1 MFIIFLSHSQPSSWV
16 NLEVWVET
24 IHLVEVLQSDA
35 ILLRDAI
42 HAFTCLYDVRALLV
56 LLWCL
61 LAFLLQLD
69 DVTLVQDVILVSLV
83 VLRQLL
89 PTDAHFFSDAL
100 EGISL
105 ASVEVVVVVE
115 EVDRVEQ
122 ALGVDRLV
130 GTTVLSHKL
139 VVSLR
144 LVVLMQLVKFDDLD
158 ELVGVLWVGGIAA
171 LFQTSRPT
179 LVVAGAE
186 VEETGIARLASQE
199 LAVVL
204 VALLGIAIYTEAFS
218 TSVVI
223 VILLRTHP

>member
-1 MFIIFLSHSQPSSWV
+1 M
-16 NLEVWVET
+16 
-24 IHLVEVLQSDA
+24 
-35 ILLRDAI
+35 
-42 HAFTCLYDVRALLV
+42 
-56 LLWCL
+56 
-61 LAFLLQLD
+61 
-69 DVTLVQDVILVSLV
+69 
-83 VLRQLL
+83 
-89 PTDAHFFSDAL
+89 
-100 EGISL
+100 
-105 ASVEVVVVVE
+105 
-115 EVDRVEQ
+115 EQ

-199 LAVVL
+199 LAVVF

-223 VILLRTHP
+223 VILLRTHPRGMALDAEVVVALSHEVASSRSTLEESLCQGDAGRYAVSKHLLDGEILVLVDVCLIGLVPFHLRTHRCGGQEEGKP